1 MSRARPQTPASSSLL
16 PRQDARD
23 VGLFLVVAV
32 IAFLAALA
40 GLGARASTAAAAS
53 WAAGLD
59 REITVRLRGAS
70 ASEEGVSLALERL
83 RLEPG
88 VVEARAISREEA
100 EVLLAPWLGTGGI
113 PADIALPRLLAVSVE
128 PGRATEL
135 GSRIDTVLVGA
146 GLNVV
151 TDAHATWAA
160 EVRASLTAV
169 RWVAF
174 GALGLLVVAGIAVIA
189 SATHAGLLAR
199 RDVVEALHLVG
210 ATDGFIAG
218 EFQRRFGGLGL
229 QAGAAGAMLAGM
241 TVAFLLFS
249 TRSAPDQAWLLPQL
263 TLSAW
268 DIGLLIATPL
278 VTGLVARIAA
288 RATVLRSLA
297 DML

>member
-1 MSRARPQTPASSSLL
+1 VSRRAPPTSASLL

-70 ASEEGVSLALERL
+70 ASDAGVNLALATL
-83 RLEPG
+83 RTEPG

-100 EVLLAPWLGTGGI
+100 EALLAPWLGTGGI
-113 PADIALPRLLAVSVE
+113 PQDIALPRLLAVTVD
-128 PGRATEL
+128 PGRAAEL
-135 GSRIDTVLVGA
+135 GVRIDTLLVGA

-151 TDAHATWAA
+151 VDAHASWAT
-160 EVRASLTAV
+160 EVRASLSAV

-174 GALGLLVVAGIAVIA
+174 GALALLVVAGIAVIA

-229 QAGAAGAMLAGM
+229 QAGAAGALLAGM

-249 TRSAPDQAWLLPQL
+249 TRATPDQAWLLPQL
-263 TLSAW
+263 TLSPW
-268 DIGLLIATPL
+268 DIGLLAATPL
-278 VTGLVARIAA
+278 VTGLVARLAA

-297 DML
+297 EML